1 MGAYMSRGAGVLLKL
16 RVEQRVGLGELVK
29 LLWLSGLGPD
39 DEPTIADVRKAVSAQ
54 LAQSGSEGIIDAADR
69 ITEAR
74 DDGEDVDEVLGWARE
89 MIAKAYRR
97 DFARFP
103 AELAAFEAGEAR

>member
-1 MGAYMSRGAGVLLKL
+1 MSRGAGVLLKL
-16 RVEQRVGLGELVK
+16 RVEQRVGLSELVK

-39 DEPTIADVRKAVSAQ
+39 DEPTVADIRKAVATQ
-54 LAQSGSEGIIDAADR
+54 LAQSGSEGIIDAADQ

-74 DDGEDVDEVLGWARE
+74 DHGEDVDEALGWARQ